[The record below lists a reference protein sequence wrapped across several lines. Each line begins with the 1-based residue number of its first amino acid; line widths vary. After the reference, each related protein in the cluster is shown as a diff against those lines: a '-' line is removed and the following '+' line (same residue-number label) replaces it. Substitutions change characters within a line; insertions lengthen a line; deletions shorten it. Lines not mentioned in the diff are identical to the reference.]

1 MLLLLMVHCGAA
13 SQKDWPLWLFNY
25 ISARLNVKLRSSL
38 LRAAAAA
45 ADKALKQIDAKTI
58 KRLVRD

>member
-45 ADKALKQIDAKTI
+45 DKALKQIDAKTI